1 MKKII
6 KKIGTSTWEITYPD
20 DIHAELEKA
29 SKEGYHVSDWAWKH
43 AYCIGKNLDTKEEQW
58 LPKNYM
64 KLLLEENAKENNKQ
78 IYNKAKE
85 AHRKAYEIVEI
96 RLDEELISA
105 IDDLVV
111 LSVSKNLSLEELL
124 SGKYDPKFE
133 GIIEVVFKGRGNTCG
148 SGLICWDTL
157 RQTETEY
164 ITAAYNFIV
173 AGRNI

>member
-1 MKKII
+1 MKTIT

-20 DIHAELEKA
+20 DIGAELEKA

-64 KLLLEENAKENNKQ
+64 KMLLEENAKENEQ

-96 RLDEELISA
+96 RLDEELINA

-111 LSVSKNLSLEELL
+111 LSVSENLSLEELL
-124 SGKYDPKFE
+124 SGKYDPKFA

-157 RQTETEY
+157 RQVEKEY
-164 ITAAYNFIV
+164 ITAAYNFVV